1 MINKINK
8 GISILK
14 NGGLV
19 AYPTDTV
26 YGLGACAD
34 NIQAV
39 KRIYTVKKRP
49 LNMPLPLLL
58 ADISWINRITS
69 SIPAIARP
77 LIERFMPGALTLV
90 LPKSNSI
97 SDIVSG
103 GKNTI
108 ALRVPAHP
116 VAIALIKGTGS
127 PVVGTSANISGHP
140 SPLTAEEVKIQL
152 GSSIDYII
160 DGGKCPG
167 GTESTIVDV
176 TGEIPVILRQGA
188 ITREEIEKVCEVL
201 ASREE
206 S

>member
-1 MINKINK
+1 MIDEIKK
-8 GISILK
+8 GIEILK
-14 NGGLV
+14 TGGLV

-39 KRIYTVKKRP
+39 KRIYLVKKRP

-58 ADISWINRITS
+58 ADVSWINKFTSRIP
-69 SIPAIARP
+69 SIALP
-77 LIERFMPGALTLV
+77 LIDRFMPGALTLV
-90 LPKSNSI
+90 LPKANSV
-97 SDIVSG
+97 SDIISG
-103 GKNTI
+103 GKQTI

-116 VAIALIKGTGS
+116 IAVALIEGTGS
-127 PVVGTSANISGHP
+127 PVVGTSANISGSP
-140 SPLTAEEVKIQL
+140 SALTAQEVEKQL
-152 GSSIDYII
+152 GNSINYIV

-167 GTESTIVDV
+167 GIESTIIDV

-188 ITREEIEKVCEVL
+188 ITQEEIEKVCRVL
-201 ASREE
+201 ISREE